1 MSTSNPWDEYFAS
14 LGAPLREEVQAFESL
29 GQNCEFAFVQHGNEF
44 GEGNLLSWALVEGG
58 IPGLVKL
65 LNQDFAGLFA
75 RDALEPLIGGALLK
89 DKQYQIA
96 FHSSLVARHE
106 NGTRVPTPETEQDA
120 IYAQEA
126 SKHVYLINKMRRQ
139 LTEGGRIWVY
149 KSSTQVKWPESAA
162 LHAALN
168 RFGRNQ
174 LLVVQPHPQRN
185 GQAEPLDQ
193 GLFHG
198 YLAHSAPPDKAWF
211 FDPVSWGALLRA
223 TLHLAR

>member
-1 MSTSNPWDEYFAS
+1 MSAPNPWDEYFAN
-14 LGAPLREEVQAFESL
+14 LGAPLREEVKAFESL

-58 IPGLVKL
+58 IPALVKL
-65 LNQDFAGLFA
+65 LNQNFAGLFT
-75 RDALEPLIGGALLK
+75 RDALEPLLGGALVK
-89 DKQYQIA
+89 DRQYQIA
-96 FHSSLVARHE
+96 FHSHLVVRQE
-106 NGTRVPTPETEQDA
+106 NGATLPTPTPEQDA
-120 IYAQEA
+120 IYAEEA
-126 SKHVYLINKMRRQ
+126 SKHAYLTGKMRRQ

-149 KSSTQVKWPESAA
+149 RSPTAVKWSESAA

-174 LLVVQPHPQRN
+174 LLVVQTHPQRN

-198 YLAHSAPPDKAWF
+198 YLAQAAPPDKAWF
-211 FDPVSWGALLRA
+211 FDPVGWGTLLRA
-223 TLHLAR
+223 TLRLAR